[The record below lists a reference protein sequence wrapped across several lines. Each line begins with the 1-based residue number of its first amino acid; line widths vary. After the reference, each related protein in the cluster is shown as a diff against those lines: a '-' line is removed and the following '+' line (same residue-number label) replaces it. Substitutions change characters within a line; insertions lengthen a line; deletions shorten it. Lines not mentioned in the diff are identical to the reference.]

1 MQLVFS
7 IFIICCGILLF
18 CQDSG
23 LVREWSNGLYLAGV
37 CIQGYLLIIV
47 LRDIVITVIYF
58 KKGERDAL
66 LTVLLTHYL
75 TSCLDLMLLSV
86 LFLWALAAVLS
97 LPQIDSDRTHL
108 LDADILTFTTV
119 TRINTMLAFAYIISH
134 CCFMPVITWCVLRRP
149 EMLR

>member
-1 MQLVFS
+1 MLLIFS
-7 IFIICCGILLF
+7 IFIICCSILLF

-23 LVREWSNGLYLAGV
+23 IVREWSNGLYLAGV

-75 TSCLDLMLLSV
+75 TACLDLMLLSV

-97 LPQIDSDRTHL
+97 LP
-108 LDADILTFTTV
+108 
-119 TRINTMLAFAYIISH
+119 
-134 CCFMPVITWCVLRRP
+134 
-149 EMLR
+149 

>member
-1 MQLVFS
+1 M
-7 IFIICCGILLF
+7 
-18 CQDSG
+18 
-23 LVREWSNGLYLAGV
+23 

-108 LDADILTFTTV
+108 LDADILTFT
-119 TRINTMLAFAYIISH
+119 
-134 CCFMPVITWCVLRRP
+134 
-149 EMLR
+149 